1 MSSSFYHHIQ
11 TLQLFPHHK
20 LNIGNALGSVGSNV
34 PDGRS
39 HRVHEL
45 LQKRYHYQRLTQE
58 GYPSIGPFKEVNSSF
73 EQKGPTHPVKE
84 GHDGNGRSNAGAGGE
99 QVKEQ
104 TEVPDEEFGFECG
117 NLSWSFLPLA
127 NLLL

>member
-1 MSSSFYHHIQ
+1 M
-11 TLQLFPHHK
+11 
-20 LNIGNALGSVGSNV
+20 NIGNALGSVGSNV

-45 LQKRYHYQRLTQE
+45 LQNRYHYQILTSE
-58 GYPSIGPFKEVNSSF
+58 GYPSISPFKYSSF
-73 EQKGPTHPVKE
+73 QQKGPTHPVKE

-104 TEVPDEEFGFECG
+104 TEVPDENLGF
-117 NLSWSFLPLA
+117 SV
-127 NLLL
+127 